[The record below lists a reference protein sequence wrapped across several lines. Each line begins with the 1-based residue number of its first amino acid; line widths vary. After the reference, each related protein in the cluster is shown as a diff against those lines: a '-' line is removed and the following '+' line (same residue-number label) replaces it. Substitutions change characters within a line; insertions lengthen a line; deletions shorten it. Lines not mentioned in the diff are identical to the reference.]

1 MNKNL
6 WRLIFMNTK
15 FIGVWGGYTV
25 LQKDNGE
32 YVVEETGKCF
42 STKQETFHKCMV
54 DDVYV

>member
-1 MNKNL
+1 
-6 WRLIFMNTK
+6 MNTK